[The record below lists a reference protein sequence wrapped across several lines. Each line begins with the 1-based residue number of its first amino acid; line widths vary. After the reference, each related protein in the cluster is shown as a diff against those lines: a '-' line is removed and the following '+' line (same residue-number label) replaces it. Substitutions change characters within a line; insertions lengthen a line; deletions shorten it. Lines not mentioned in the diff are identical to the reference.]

1 MTPSRSRR
9 WQSLRT
15 KLTLQ
20 ATLLIIGLVLVIALV
35 TVTALS
41 IHLYDAARAETLAFY
56 RNLAALVPSRPDIID
71 QYRHATDPHIWL
83 LRGGHLRMRSPNT
96 SRRPVG
102 RLATH
107 LVWRPY
113 LAWRLVRHRG
123 RTLWVIDWP
132 LQPSL
137 DIADDIAIVMGL
149 IVVGAAVVGGLIGR
163 ATTHRVLGPVSR
175 MTHTVEEMLNQRRYR
190 PIPTPSPHNDEF
202 TQLASVLSRL
212 ITTLDAQ
219 SRRDRLTLA
228 EAAHQLR
235 TPLEVM
241 RGNLGIL
248 RNWEHID
255 PATER
260 DTMEALERATDDM
273 TQLVG
278 DLLTLEQVR
287 HRPLDLVSFDIG
299 GLVEEVVEDAHALA
313 PQRDIR
319 LHRRE
324 AGDPAQALGD
334 LASARRA
341 LWAVMENAL
350 KYSPADTPIRVA
362 LSRTQDRVRVAVAN
376 RGTLPASEEI
386 EHLFD
391 RFYRGAG
398 ARSISGSG
406 LGLAIAKALMEAQDG
421 EIGAERADPEIVFHL
436 GWRPFEP
443 AAPS

>member
-1 MTPSRSRR
+1 MTPNRSRR
-9 WQSLRT
+9 WRSLRT

-20 ATLLIIGLVLVIALV
+20 ATLLIIALVLVVAVI

-41 IHLYDAARAETLAFY
+41 VHLYDAARAETLAFY
-56 RNLAALVPSRPDIID
+56 RNLASLVPSRPDIID
-71 QYRHATDPHIWL
+71 QYRHAGDPRIWL
-83 LRGGHLRMRSPNT
+83 LRDGRLRMRSPNT
-96 SRRPVG
+96 SPRPLG
-102 RLATH
+102 RLVTH

-113 LAWRLVRHRG
+113 LAWRLVRRRG

-149 IVVGAAVVGGLIGR
+149 IVIGAAVVGGLIGR
-163 ATTHRVLGPVSR
+163 STTHRVLEPVSR
-175 MTHTVEEMLNQRRYR
+175 MTHAVEDMLNRRRYQ

-202 TQLASVLSRL
+202 TQLAAVLSRL

-235 TPLEVM
+235 TPLEVI

-248 RNWEHID
+248 RDWEHID

-260 DTMEALERATDDM
+260 DTMEALERAADDM
-273 TQLVG
+273 TQLIG

-287 HRPLDLVSFDIG
+287 HRPLDLVPVDIAA
-299 GLVEEVVEDAHALA
+299 LVDELVEDAHALA
-313 PQRDIR
+313 PERDIH
-319 LHRRE
+319 LIHT
-324 AGDPAQALGD
+324 DPGRPASGLAD

-350 KYSPADTPIRVA
+350 KYSPPQAPIGITVFCGAERVG
-362 LSRTQDRVRVAVAN
+362 VRVANQGA
-376 RGTLPASEEI
+376 LPAPDELD
-386 EHLFD
+386 HLFD
-391 RFYRGAG
+391 RFYRGAS
-398 ARSISGSG
+398 ARGVSGSG
-406 LGLAIAKALMEAQDG
+406 LGLAIAKALMQAQAG
-421 EIGAERADPEIVFHL
+421 EIWAERIDPDIVFHL
-436 GWRPFEP
+436 QWRLAPPTP
-443 AAPS
+443 A